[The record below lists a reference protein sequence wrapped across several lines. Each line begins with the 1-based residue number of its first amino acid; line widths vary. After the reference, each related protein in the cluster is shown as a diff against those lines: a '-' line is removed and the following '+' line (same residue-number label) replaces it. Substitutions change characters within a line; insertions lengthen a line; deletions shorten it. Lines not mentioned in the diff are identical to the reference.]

1 MATKM
6 SFAFEEAHRL
16 LVELINMQAIFRII
30 TNYNYGGHRKRSV
43 QFDWFVFHMYVLQG
57 GGGQLQ
63 LHVHVRLEFSGPM
76 MILGMCSTLHLRQG
90 FSQSLTLTDWLGWL
104 AA

>member
-57 GGGQLQ
+57 GGGSCSYM
-63 LHVHVRLEFSGPM
+63 F
-76 MILGMCSTLHLRQG
+76 MCVWS
-90 FSQSLTLTDWLGWL
+90 FL
-104 AA
+104 AP

>member
-16 LVELINMQAIFRII
+16 LVELINIRAIFRII
-30 TNYNYGGHRKRSV
+30 TNYNLGGHRKLSV
-43 QFDWFVFHMYVLQG
+43 QFDWFVFHMYVLRCG
-57 GGGQLQ
+57 WWR
-63 LHVHVRLEFSGPM
+63 LHVHVHLEFSGPV
-76 MILGMCSTLHLRQG
+76 MILRMCSTLHLRQG

-104 AA
+104 AG